1 METGSLKLLG
11 FVSFFLPSI
20 CLESYFHS
28 ITSFKLYM
36 RKYCKQFLC
45 DAAFWCQ
52 HFFIFNCGLVRLLS
66 LMSMLPSI
74 DDSRNVS
81 MDIG

>member
-1 METGSLKLLG
+1 METGSLKLLDFG
-11 FVSFFLPSI
+11 FFFLPSI

-52 HFFIFNCGLVRLLS
+52 HFSILNCGFVCLLS
-66 LMSMLPSI
+66 LMSILPSI
-74 DDSRNVS
+74 DGSRNVS
-81 MDIG
+81 IDVG